1 MRTIVAGGIGGALLG
16 AWMLLAPPALADD
29 ESADRST
36 APPGAADEP
45 APPAREELERR
56 GATVRAIHI
65 VVDNVFD
72 PSKPDENKRLYRWA
86 NRVHM
91 RTHPSVIDD
100 MLLFSV
106 GDTFDGRLLDES
118 ARALRARGFLADAAL
133 EPRAY
138 DPASNTVEVEVRVR
152 DSWTLAPDLKLSRSG
167 GENEFAI
174 GLSDDNLFGT
184 GKGLT
189 VKYSSDVDR
198 DETLLG
204 YNDGNVMGSRVRL
217 NAVVANAS
225 DGHRRTASAERP
237 FFSFDTRWSLG
248 GGVNDTERVNSMYDL
263 GEVVDEFR
271 HDQRSLT
278 IQGGLSRGLV
288 NRRARRW
295 LFGVTHEED
304 RFAPTLDTPQPL
316 LLPLDR
322 ELVYPWMGVQIVED
336 DYREMTELNDMG
348 RTEDVSLGLNLLATL
363 GVAKKSF
370 GSDRD
375 ALLLRASAQMGWE
388 PGAGRLLLFNG
399 GGWARDE
406 HDGLHNSVAYA
417 GARYYQRNLE
427 KHLFSVSLEAL
438 TSHELDAENQILLGG
453 DNGLRGYPLR
463 YQAGKGRAILNVEQR
478 FYTDWYPWRLFRV
491 GYAAFFDAGK
501 VWGKDPR
508 ATAPLGMLYD
518 VGIGLRLSSPR
529 ASGRSIVHI
538 DLAFPLNGDPSIDN
552 VQLVVE
558 TKGSF

>member
-1 MRTIVAGGIGGALLG
+1 
-16 AWMLLAPPALADD
+16 
-29 ESADRST
+29 
-36 APPGAADEP
+36 
-45 APPAREELERR
+45 
-56 GATVRAIHI
+56 
-65 VVDNVFD
+65 
-72 PSKPDENKRLYRWA
+72 
-86 NRVHM
+86 
-91 RTHPSVIDD
+91 
-100 MLLFSV
+100 
-106 GDTFDGRLLDES
+106 
-118 ARALRARGFLADAAL
+118 
-133 EPRAY
+133 
-138 DPASNTVEVEVRVR
+138 
-152 DSWTLAPDLKLSRSG
+152 
-167 GENEFAI
+167 
-174 GLSDDNLFGT
+174 
-184 GKGLT
+184 
-189 VKYSSDVDR
+189 
-198 DETLLG
+198 
-204 YNDGNVMGSRVRL
+204 
-217 NAVVANAS
+217 
-225 DGHRRTASAERP
+225 
-237 FFSFDTRWSLG
+237 
-248 GGVNDTERVNSMYDL
+248 
-263 GEVVDEFR
+263 
-271 HDQRSLT
+271 
-278 IQGGLSRGLV
+278 LSRGLV

-491 GYAAFFDAGK
+491 GYAAFFDAGE